1 MRHLLKKYLTLTNDI
16 IKLKMKN
23 LNVNDI
29 HKLIICNYNIN
40 IDEFI
45 VIYNEL
51 N

>member
-29 HKLIICNYNIN
+29 HKLIICKYNIN